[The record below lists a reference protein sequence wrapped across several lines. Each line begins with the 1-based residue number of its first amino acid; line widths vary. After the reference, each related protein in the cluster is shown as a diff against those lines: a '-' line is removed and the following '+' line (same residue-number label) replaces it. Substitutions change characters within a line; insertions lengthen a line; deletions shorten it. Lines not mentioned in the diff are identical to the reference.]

1 MTFIFKK
8 LEIPEVV
15 LIEAPAFPD
24 ERGFFTEVF
33 KASEFEKNGL
43 PTTFLQDNFSSSTK
57 GVIRGLHYQ
66 LHPKAQGKLVRV
78 LKGKII
84 DVAVDIRRGSPTF
97 LKSVAVEL
105 SEENNKML
113 FIPAG
118 FAHGFVTLTDE
129 VKFLYKCTGEYSKE
143 HERGIRFDDPDI
155 GIDWGISNPLVSE
168 KDRQLPFAKDAEVF

>member
-8 LEIPEVV
+8 LELPEVI
-15 LIEAPAFPD
+15 LIEASIFPD
-24 ERGFFTEVF
+24 DRGFFTEIF
-33 KASEFEKNGL
+33 KASEFKKNGL
-43 PTTFLQDNFSSSTK
+43 PTTFLQDNFSHSQK

-66 LHPKAQGKLVRV
+66 LTPKAQGKLVRV

-84 DVAVDIRRGSPTF
+84 DVAVDIRRNSPTF

-105 SEENNKML
+105 SDENNNML

-118 FAHGFVTLTDE
+118 FAHGFVALSDE
-129 VKFLYKCTGEYSKE
+129 VKFLYKCTEEYSKE

-155 GIDWGISNPLVSE
+155 NINWRVSDPIVSE
-168 KDRQLPFAKDAEVF
+168 KDRNLPFAKNAEVF